1 MRLEY
6 SREELNSHKG
16 KLVQIVDG
24 YEFTL
29 KVPVFYKKHFA
40 EDGFFIDLD
49 EEDLKKISH
58 KVEIGELDFELLI
71 RPVNNKGKKKSWFKR
86 LWDFFFKSYRE
97 V

>member
-16 KLVQIVDG
+16 KLIQIVDG

-49 EEDLKKISH
+49 DEDLKKISH

-71 RPVNNKGKKKSWFKR
+71 RPVKTVGKRDSWLRR
-86 LWDFFFKSYRE
+86 LRNFFFKSYRE